1 MLKTENS
8 NVRKSTTKYWTN
20 SFGKILEYKNRFE
33 KYHPVFQKKILKRFF
48 GTTCKYREPV
58 FYSVSIVLTF

>member
-20 SFGKILEYKNRFE
+20 SFGKILEYKNLFE
-33 KYHPVFQKKILKRFF
+33 KYHQVFQKKSLKGYFF
-48 GTTCKYREPV
+48 ADPV
-58 FYSVSIVLTF
+58 DIESHFFTV